1 MSDANAY
8 LEESRTRTRVAIVNE
23 LVDATLGGTI
33 RWSKDEATPAQQ
45 GRTLLRYRACAA
57 GHEVTIAG
65 IDGAPRYVHV
75 DDTLLLHVEDSCVAK
90 AFLGN
95 PVAALWS
102 LVTEGPKEGIKP
114 YAVELDR
121 YLEELLALRA
131 IPMEEQEDTDV

>member
-33 RWSKDEATPAQQ
+33 RWSKDEATPVA
-45 GRTLLRYRACAA
+45 GRALLRYLACAA
-57 GHEVTIAG
+57 GHEVAIAG

-75 DDTLLLHVEDSCVAK
+75 DGTLLLHVEDTCVAK